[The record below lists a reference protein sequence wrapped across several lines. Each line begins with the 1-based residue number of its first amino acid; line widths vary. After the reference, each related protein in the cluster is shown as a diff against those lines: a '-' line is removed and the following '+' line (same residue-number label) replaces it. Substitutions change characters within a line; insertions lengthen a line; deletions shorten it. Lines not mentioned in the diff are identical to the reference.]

1 MSLKPKKGRVA
12 VSILGVY
19 TPAHGVKFFL
29 FHLKGGSRRV
39 SDFISLLSR
48 SPLNREN
55 RENGHKILLKH
66 MENTGNF
73 MCSKAL
79 LYYALFHWRFLFFLV
94 FFLAFL
100 IPTCWYKKC
109 KNNFFWRFFWRFGT
123 FEVTKTQT
131 ECIV

>member
-19 TPAHGVKFFL
+19 TPARGVKFFL

-55 RENGHKILLKH
+55 RKNGHKIFPVR
-66 MENTGNF
+66 ENTGYQFGNF
-73 MCSKAL
+73 A
-79 LYYALFHWRFLFFLV
+79 
-94 FFLAFL
+94 
-100 IPTCWYKKC
+100 
-109 KNNFFWRFFWRFGT
+109 
-123 FEVTKTQT
+123 KTHGKHR
-131 ECIV
+131 EFYVL